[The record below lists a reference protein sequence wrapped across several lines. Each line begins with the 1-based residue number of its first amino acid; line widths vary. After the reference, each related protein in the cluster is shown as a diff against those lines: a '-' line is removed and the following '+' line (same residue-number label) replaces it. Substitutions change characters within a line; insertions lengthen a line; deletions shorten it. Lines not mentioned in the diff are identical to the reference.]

1 MKYQITHDQSMF
13 EIQVSG
19 TICDLHW
26 EKQIEIAPL
35 VGSNDVC
42 QKHHWLSVAWTVYS
56 DKGAT

>member
-1 MKYQITHDQSMF
+1 MMYQITHDLSIF

-19 TICDLHW
+19 TICDLHQ

-35 VGSNDVC
+35 AGSNDVC
-42 QKHHWLSVAWTVYS
+42 QKHHCLSVAWTVYS